1 MSLKNFLQAAGL
13 ASFDET
19 VEPKLDPSK
28 PLRQQTGDTKVKVYQ
43 TEPDYSTNISG
54 GTNVQSIELKQK
66 FYDIIKDSNLPGPD
80 FYEFNEMLKA
90 MSAIPIEMTKYVAAF
105 QGLAA
110 TGLTKDRL
118 IESAEH
124 YKTIIGQNLN
134 EFDVAYIDM
143 VKVQVEDKKS
153 LIDLKTKQVQDLALK
168 IGELNATIKQL
179 NEESIS
185 AELALKTKKDLFI
198 NSGNLVIGEINN
210 ELGKI
215 NSYIA

>member
-1 MSLKNFLQAAGL
+1 MSLKNFLKAAGL

-19 VEPKLDPSK
+19 EQKLDPSK
-28 PLRQQTGDTKVKVYQ
+28 PLKAQTTETKVKVYA
-43 TEPDYSTNISG
+43 TEPEYSTNISG
-54 GTNVQSIELKQK
+54 GTNVQAGELKQK

-110 TGLTKDRL
+110 TGLTKVKL

-124 YKTIIGQNLN
+124 YKTIIAQNLS
-134 EFDVAYIDM
+134 EFETAYTDM

-153 LIDLKTKQVQDLALK
+153 LIELKTKQVQELAVK
-168 IGELNATIKQL
+168 IGAL
-179 NEESIS
+179 NEEIKKLNEDSIS
-185 AELALKTKKDLFI
+185 AEMTLRNKKDSFI
-198 NSGNLVIGEINN
+198 SSGNLVISEIDN
-210 ELGKI
+210 ELTKI
-215 NSYIA
+215 NSFIS